1 MLDEGICVEPI
12 SKSVAAFQLVDPS
25 PSLWIDA
32 KIDGG
37 PQRFADAVV

>member
-25 PSLWIDA
+25 RSLW
-32 KIDGG
+32 IDGG